1 MWQLRK
7 KIAKDCEDSR
17 DELERDSG
25 GADGDRGVTLHMLLT
40 RLPEA
45 ARRHVRQC
53 EDCQIYADELVQV
66 RIIFESGKPFGSAD
80 EMQPDF
86 QQGLQPSPY
95 FMGRVMRS
103 ILDREAELENAAQ
116 TWAAVPRLAYRVSV
130 LASLTLLIAGSWLYQ
145 HPRHSTTIAVNA
157 QQNAEGLVEGGTNSV
172 QDDLLL
178 TTADR

>member
-1 MWQLRK
+1 MWKLSK
-7 KIAKDCEDSR
+7 KIAKDCEDTR
-17 DELERDSG
+17 DELERSSG
-25 GADGDRGVTLHMLLT
+25 GADGDHGVALRMLLT

-45 ARRHVRQC
+45 ARKHVRQC

-66 RIIFESGKPFGSAD
+66 RAIFESGKPFGSAE

-86 QQGLQPSPY
+86 QQGSHPSPY

-145 HPRHSTTIAVNA
+145 HPRHSATIAVNT

>member
-1 MWQLRK
+1 MWQLSK
-7 KIAKDCEDSR
+7 KIAKDCEDTR
-17 DELERDSG
+17 DELERGSG
-25 GADGDRGVTLHMLLT
+25 GADGDHGVALRMLLT

-45 ARRHVRQC
+45 ARKHVRQC

-66 RIIFESGKPFGSAD
+66 RAIFESGKPLGSAE

-103 ILDREAELENAAQ
+103 ILNREAELENAAQ

-130 LASLTLLIAGSWLYQ
+130 LASLTLLIAGTWLYQ
-145 HPRHSTTIAVNA
+145 QPRHSTTIAVNT
-157 QQNAEGLVEGGTNSV
+157 QQNSEGLVEGGTNGV

>member
-1 MWQLRK
+1 MWQLSK
-7 KIAKDCEDSR
+7 KIAKDCEDTR
-17 DELERDSG
+17 DELERDSEG
-25 GADGDRGVTLHMLLT
+25 TDGDHGAALRMLLT

-45 ARRHVRQC
+45 ARKHVRGC

-66 RIIFESGKPFGSAD
+66 RAIFESGRAFGSAE
-80 EMQPDF
+80 EM
-86 QQGLQPSPY
+86 QPSPY

-145 HPRHSTTIAVNA
+145 QPRHSTTVAVNA